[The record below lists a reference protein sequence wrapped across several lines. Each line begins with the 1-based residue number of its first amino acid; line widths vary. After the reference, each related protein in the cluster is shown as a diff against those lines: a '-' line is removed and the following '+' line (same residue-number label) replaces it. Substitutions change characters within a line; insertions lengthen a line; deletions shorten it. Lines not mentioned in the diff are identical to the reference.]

1 MQTFFGL
8 LLASS
13 RFDVNREPNN
23 GRGPVDFKISNGAL
37 DKSLIE
43 FKLAKSTS
51 LKRNLEKQVEIYEK
65 ANKTHQSMKVIIAYT
80 DADLAKAAKV
90 LAELNLSS
98 NPAVVVIDA
107 STKPSASTV

>member
-1 MQTFFGL
+1 MG
-8 LLASS
+8 APS

-23 GRGPVDFKISNGAL
+23 GRGPVDFKISSGAL

-51 LKRNLEKQVEIYEK
+51 LMLNLENQVEIYEK

-80 DADLAKAAKV
+80 DADLAKTTTV
-90 LAELNLSS
+90 LAKLDLTG

-107 STKPSASTV
+107 RTEPSASTV